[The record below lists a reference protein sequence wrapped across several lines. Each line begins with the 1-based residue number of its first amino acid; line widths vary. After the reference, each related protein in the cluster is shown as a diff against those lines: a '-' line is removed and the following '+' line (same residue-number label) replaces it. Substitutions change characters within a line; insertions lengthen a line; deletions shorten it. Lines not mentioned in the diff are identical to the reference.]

1 MRFLIIIT
9 LCGLLSGNVRAQDSL
24 RLSRRQ
30 ADSLFFKNNL
40 LLLAG
45 RFRIEAG
52 QAEIIQA
59 SLYDNPTVE
68 VELSAYNTERQR
80 ALDVGRQGQKIVSV
94 QQLLYTA
101 GKRNKR
107 VAYAQESAR
116 LNEYEF
122 ADLLRSLRFELRT
135 RFFELYFQQQTLGRY
150 DRQISTLQ
158 GTVTAFEQQYDKNNV
173 SLRELL
179 RLKALLF
186 QLNNDRLE
194 IRLRLAENQQVLR
207 TLLSIDQPILP
218 LVDETQL
225 GQYRLPSQ
233 PVDSLREMALRH
245 RADVLASQS
254 LTRQSELNYTL
265 QKSLAVPDVRV
276 GGIYD
281 QAGSYIA
288 NYVGVSVSM
297 DLPFLNR
304 NQGAIKAARSQINY
318 QKQLQAQKTVQV
330 GNEVRAALQKVQ
342 EVERTVQS
350 VESRFSEQFE
360 QLNQGLFTNFQK
372 RNISLLEFIDL
383 IETYNESTRELN
395 RLKADR
401 ISAYEELNYV
411 VGEELFN

>member
-1 MRFLIIIT
+1 MRLILIFYLI
-9 LCGLLSGNVRAQDSL
+9 CLLSLTSQAQDSL
-24 RLSRRQ
+24 RLNRRQ
-30 ADSLFFKNNL
+30 TDSLFLKNNL

-52 QAEIIQA
+52 QAQIIQA
-59 SLYDNPTVE
+59 SLYDNPTASIE
-68 VELSAYNTERQR
+68 ISAYNTQQHRV
-80 ALDVGRQGQKIVSV
+80 LDAGRQGQKIISV

-107 VAYAQESAR
+107 IALAQESAR
-116 LNEYEF
+116 LNDYEF
-122 ADLLRSLRFELRT
+122 ADLLRSLRFELRS
-135 RFFELYFQQQTLGRY
+135 RFFDLYFQQETLARY
-150 DRQISTLQ
+150 DRQITTLQ

-194 IRLRLAENQQVLR
+194 IRLRQAENQQFLR
-207 TLLSIDQPILP
+207 TLLSIDQPVSP
-218 LVDETQL
+218 LVDEAQL
-225 GQYRLPSQ
+225 QRYRLPNL
-233 PVDSLREMALRH
+233 PVDSLREQALRH
-245 RADVLASQS
+245 RSDVLANQS
-254 LTRQSELNYTL
+254 LTRQSELNYNL
-265 QKSLAVPDVRV
+265 QKALAVPDLRV
-276 GGIYD
+276 GGTYD
-281 QAGSYIA
+281 QAGSYVP
-288 NYVGVSVSM
+288 NYLGVSVSM

-304 NQGAIKAARSQINY
+304 NQGAIKAARSQIGY
-318 QKQLQAQKTVQV
+318 QKQIQNQKAVQV
-330 GNEVRAALQKVQ
+330 SNEVIAALQKVQ

-360 QLNQGLFTNFQK
+360 LLNQGLFANFQK

-383 IETYNESTRELN
+383 IETYNESTKELN

>member
-1 MRFLIIIT
+1 MFW
-9 LCGLLSGNVRAQDSL
+9 LLSVASHAQDSL

-30 ADSLFFKNNL
+30 ADSLFIKNNL

-52 QAEIIQA
+52 QAQIIQA
-59 SLYDNPTVE
+59 SLYDNPTASVE
-68 VELSAYNTERQR
+68 VSAYNSDQHRV
-80 ALDVGRQGQKIVSV
+80 LDVGRQGQKIIAVE
-94 QQLLYTA
+94 QLLYTA

-107 VAYAQESAR
+107 IALAQEAAR

-135 RFFELYFQQQTLGRY
+135 RFFDLYFQQETLHRY
-150 DRQISTLQ
+150 DRQITTLQ

-194 IRLRLAENQQVLR
+194 IRLRLAENQQILR
-207 TLLSIDQPILP
+207 TLLSVDQPILP
-218 LVDETQL
+218 VVTEAQL
-225 GQYRLPSQ
+225 QAYRLPDL
-233 PVDSLREMALRH
+233 PVDSLREHALRH
-245 RADVLASQS
+245 RADVLANQS

-265 QKSLAVPDVRV
+265 QKALAAPDLRI
-276 GGIYD
+276 GGTYD
-281 QAGSYIA
+281 QAGSYIPH
-288 NYVGVSVSM
+288 YVGVSVSM
-297 DLPFLNR
+297 DLPLLNR
-304 NQGAIKAARSQINY
+304 NQGAIKAARSQVDY
-318 QKQLQAQKTVQV
+318 QKQMQNQKVVQV
-330 GNEVRAALQKVQ
+330 GNEVIAALQKVQ
-342 EVERTVQS
+342 EVERTVLS

-360 QLNQGLFTNFQK
+360 QLNQGLFANFQK

-383 IETYNESTRELN
+383 IETYNESTKELN

-401 ISAYEELNYV
+401 IGAYEELNYV
-411 VGEELFN
+411 VGVELFN